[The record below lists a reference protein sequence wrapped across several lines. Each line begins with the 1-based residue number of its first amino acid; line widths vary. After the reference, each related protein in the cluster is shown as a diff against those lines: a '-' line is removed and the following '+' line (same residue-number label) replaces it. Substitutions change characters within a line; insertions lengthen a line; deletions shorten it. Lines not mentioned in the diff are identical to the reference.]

1 MELLFALGDY
11 GALATEVREDVGF
24 GVFEE
29 WFECLGGTAFV
40 ALR

>member
-1 MELLFALGDY
+1 MKLLFALGDY

-29 WFECLGGTAFV
+29 WFEGLGGTAFV